1 MSKFIYIESIHR
13 ENFIEAVAMYD
24 EEIIV
29 IEESEELLTVCED
42 VCEQF
47 ESLAYDPHGS
57 IKADKLIRVE
67 FGF

>member
-1 MSKFIYIESIHR
+1 MPKFIYIEAFHK

-24 EEIIV
+24 EEIVV
-29 IEESEELLTVCED
+29 IEESEELLTICDD
-42 VCEQF
+42 VCDVF
-47 ESLAYDPHGS
+47 ENLAYDPHGS